1 MRRTTNRRKQRVD
14 SESTRFGLPRSSTT
28 TETSVAGFSATPTVL
43 EEVCHDIDIARTDR
57 ADRDRGHLRR
67 RGKAL
72 AGGAQ
77 GGLVVSIALG
87 FVGAL
92 LGPWVAR
99 QLNLAEPFML
109 HVSGQ
114 TFPIVWS
121 IIGAALFVALLHLVS
136 GRRWART

>member
-1 MRRTTNRRKQRVD
+1 MTLTLP
-14 SESTRFGLPRSSTT
+14 GLI
-28 TETSVAGFSATPTVL
+28 VL
-43 EEVCHDIDIARTDR
+43 IVIA
-57 ADRDRGHLRR
+57 AICGAV
-67 RGKAL
+67 GKAL

-87 FVGAL
+87 FIGAL

-99 QLNLAEPFML
+99 QLSLAEPFVL